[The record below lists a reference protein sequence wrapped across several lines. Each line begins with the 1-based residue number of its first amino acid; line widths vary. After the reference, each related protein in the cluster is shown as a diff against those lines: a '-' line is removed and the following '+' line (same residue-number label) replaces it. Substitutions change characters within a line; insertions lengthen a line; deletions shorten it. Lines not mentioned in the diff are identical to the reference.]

1 MTFDK
6 DENGRLISTGM
17 IQLVDDG
24 YIPDVGLQKV
34 STYET
39 YSKRHYKNPNHEEN

>member
-6 DENGRLISTGM
+6 DEKGRLISTGM

-24 YIPDVGLQKV
+24 YVPDVGLQKV

-39 YSKRHYKNPNHEEN
+39 YGDDAHPDFEKHL